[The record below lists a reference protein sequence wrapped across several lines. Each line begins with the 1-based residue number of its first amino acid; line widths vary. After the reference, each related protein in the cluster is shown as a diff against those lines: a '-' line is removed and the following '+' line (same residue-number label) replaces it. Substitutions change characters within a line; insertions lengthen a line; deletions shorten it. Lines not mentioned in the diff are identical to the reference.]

1 MHCSSVSCR
10 LSALTWSVLLGE
22 NEAKMLRFVVGQYAS
37 ALLSLKNVYV
47 IVAKYSDETFLDF
60 WQLFCKI
67 YRDTT
72 KNTGD
77 ESYSFDVVDSDV
89 IPFDGDWS

>member
-1 MHCSSVSCR
+1 MHCSSVSYR

-60 WQLFCKI
+60 WQVFCKI

>member
-1 MHCSSVSCR
+1 
-10 LSALTWSVLLGE
+10 
-22 NEAKMLRFVVGQYAS
+22 MLRFVVGQYAS

-60 WQLFCKI
+60 QQVFCKI

-72 KNTGD
+72 KDTGD

>member
-1 MHCSSVSCR
+1 MHCSSVSYK

-60 WQLFCKI
+60 WQVFCKI

>member
-1 MHCSSVSCR
+1 MSYR

-22 NEAKMLRFVVGQYAS
+22 NETKMLRFVVGQYAS

-60 WQLFCKI
+60 WQVFCKI

>member
-1 MHCSSVSCR
+1 
-10 LSALTWSVLLGE
+10 
-22 NEAKMLRFVVGQYAS
+22 MLRFVVGQYAS

-60 WQLFCKI
+60 WQVFCKI

>member
-1 MHCSSVSCR
+1 MHCPSVSYR

-60 WQLFCKI
+60 WQVFCKI

>member
-60 WQLFCKI
+60 WQVFCKI

>member
-1 MHCSSVSCR
+1 MHCSSVSYR

-60 WQLFCKI
+60 WQVFCKI

-77 ESYSFDVVDSDV
+77 ESYSFDVIDSDV

>member
-1 MHCSSVSCR
+1 MNSVPCSSALAPACAKSHRIRFVNNSFACIASF
-10 LSALTWSVLLGE
+10 LSELQVKCFNLVGLAWR

-60 WQLFCKI
+60 
-67 YRDTT
+67 
-72 KNTGD
+72 
-77 ESYSFDVVDSDV
+77 
-89 IPFDGDWS
+89 

>member
-1 MHCSSVSCR
+1 MYCSSVSYR

-60 WQLFCKI
+60 WQVFCKI

>member
-1 MHCSSVSCR
+1 
-10 LSALTWSVLLGE
+10 
-22 NEAKMLRFVVGQYAS
+22 MLRFVLGQYAS
-37 ALLSLKNVYV
+37 ALLSLKNVYI

-60 WQLFCKI
+60 WQVSCKI

-72 KNTGD
+72 KDTGD

-89 IPFDGDWS
+89 ILFDGDWS

>member
-1 MHCSSVSCR
+1 MSCR

>member
-1 MHCSSVSCR
+1 MSCR

-47 IVAKYSDETFLDF
+47 IVL
-60 WQLFCKI
+60 Q
-67 YRDTT
+67 
-72 KNTGD
+72 NTQTRLSLTSGRC
-77 ESYSFDVVDSDV
+77 SARYIA
-89 IPFDGDWS
+89 IPQRIQAMKVTALMLLTAM

>member
-1 MHCSSVSCR
+1 MNCR

-60 WQLFCKI
+60 
-67 YRDTT
+67 
-72 KNTGD
+72 
-77 ESYSFDVVDSDV
+77 
-89 IPFDGDWS
+89 